1 MKLFWVPLLLGVSL
15 WGDEAADRAQIAS
28 VIAALNQT
36 PLNQAPELARLF
48 TADSDGASALAEISR
63 LTPVVTI
70 SHEPWGE
77 ATWGFAGAR
86 LRITNLAIRFITPE
100 VALAD
105 GTASR
110 PDGKDSTSLL
120 FVMKKEGDGWKIAS
134 IRLLAPATIRSTT
147 H

>member
-1 MKLFWVPLLLGVSL
+1 MLLLGVSL

-28 VIAALNQT
+28 VIAT
-36 PLNQAPELARLF
+36 LNQAPELARLF
-48 TADSDGASALAEISR
+48 TADSDAASVLAEISR

-77 ATWGFAGAR
+77 ATWGFAGSR
-86 LRITNLAIRFITPE
+86 PRISSTAVRFITPD
-100 VALAD
+100 VALIDGSAVD

-110 PDGKDSTSLL
+110 ADGKDSTPLL
-120 FVMKKEGDGWKIAS
+120 FVMKKEGDSWKIAS
-134 IRLLAPATIRSTT
+134 IRLVLAPATT